1 MRISKEKFED
11 LVEEALD
18 SLPRNIQEKINNV
31 AIFVE
36 DYPTKQQLKSLG
48 VSRNHTLF
56 GLFEGYARAR
66 KLNFGPVLPDRIT
79 IFRQAICKNSNSFE
93 EAKQRVVN
101 TVKHEIAHHF
111 GANEEKA
118 RRAART
124 TPINCVI
131 DNDNPQT
138 K

>member
-1 MRISKEKFED
+1 MKISKDQFEK

-18 SLPRNIQEKINNV
+18 ILPEKIKKSLNNV

-36 DYPTKQQLKSLG
+36 DFPTKQQLKSLG
-48 VSRNHTLF
+48 VSRDHTLF
-56 GLFEGYARAR
+56 GLFEGHAQAR

-79 IFRQAICKNSNSFE
+79 IFRQAICKYSNSQE
-93 EAKQRVVN
+93 EIRQRVIN

-118 RRAART
+118 RRAAKLKAAKDEIHR
-124 TPINCVI
+124 
-131 DNDNPQT
+131 
-138 K
+138 

>member
-1 MRISKEKFED
+1 MKISKENFEE

-18 SLPRNIQEKINNV
+18 ALPKKIQEKINNV

-36 DYPTKQQLKSLG
+36 DCPTKEQLKKLG

-56 GLFEGYARAR
+56 GLFEGHAQAR

-79 IFRQAICKNSNSFE
+79 IFRKSICKYSNSFE
-93 EAKQRVVN
+93 EIKQRVIN

-118 RRAART
+118 RRAARAKT
-124 TPINCVI
+124 
-131 DNDNPQT
+131 
-138 K
+138 